1 MKNIIFFAFVLLALT
16 ACSNKQLYQ
25 VGQDYQKSE
34 CIKESG
40 TAPQY
45 NDCLNSDK
53 KSFEEYEK
61 ERKEIAKK

>member
-1 MKNIIFFAFVLLALT
+1 MKNFIFFTFISLTLA

-25 VGQDYQKSE
+25 AGQDYQKSE

-45 NDCLNSDK
+45 NDCVNAEK

-61 ERKEIAKK
+61 ERKELAKK